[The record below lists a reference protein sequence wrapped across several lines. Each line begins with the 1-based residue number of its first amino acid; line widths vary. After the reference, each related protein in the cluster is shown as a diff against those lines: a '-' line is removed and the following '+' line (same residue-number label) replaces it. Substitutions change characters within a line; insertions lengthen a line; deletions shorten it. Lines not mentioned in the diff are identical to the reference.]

1 MKKLVLV
8 IALALAASFGA
19 KAQFYVGGAIHFGT
33 DQAVNENGDD
43 TVGLDIAPEFGYFL
57 NDNMAI
63 GASIGY
69 TNMGFGGGNMFTIAP
84 YFRYFLLEMGPVNLF
99 LDGQLEVLI
108 FSGGGATQTGFGVGV
123 APGISI
129 PVSDQLSFVGHLGHI
144 GYYGGS
150 FEIDASPANIAMG
163 LYYSF

>member
-1 MKKLVLV
+1 MKKLIVV
-8 IALALAASFGA
+8 LALAFIGFSAN
-19 KAQFYVGGAIHFGT
+19 AQFYVGGAIHFGT
-33 DQAVNENGDD
+33 DQAVNENGDA
-43 TVGLDIAPEFGYFL
+43 TVGLNIAPEFGYFL

-63 GASIGY
+63 GASIGF
-69 TNMGFGGGNMFTIAP
+69 TNMGFGGNMFTIAP

-108 FSGGGATQTGFGVGV
+108 LSGGGETQTGFGVGV

-129 PVSDQLSFVGHLGHI
+129 PVSDNLSFVGHLGHI
-144 GYYGGS
+144 GYYRGS